1 MHDTWKVGRERKH
14 RRDLAEFPK
23 IKKKT
28 SGSLGE
34 IRESREEEELT
45 TSNAAKRKVTKEK
58 TAG

>member
-1 MHDTWKVGRERKH
+1 MHDTWKVSRERKH
-14 RRDLAEFPK
+14 RRDLAQFPK

-34 IRESREEEELT
+34 IRESREEELT

-58 TAG
+58 TVG